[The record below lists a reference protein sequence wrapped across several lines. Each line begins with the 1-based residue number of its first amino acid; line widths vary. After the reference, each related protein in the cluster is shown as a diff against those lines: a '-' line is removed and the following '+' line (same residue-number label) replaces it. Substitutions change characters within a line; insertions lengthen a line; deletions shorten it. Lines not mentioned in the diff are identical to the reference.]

1 MQFVSGNHHRAG
13 QSCIPW
19 ATWPHGSRRRH
30 PDPSGSL
37 CCRRRRPRTLVWA
50 VDSAGSIPFKYKSG
64 TDRGWGVAEAEQGV
78 TDNTSIGPVVVV
90 NIGVAG
96 GGRRKPSG

>member
-1 MQFVSGNHHRAG
+1 
-13 QSCIPW
+13 
-19 ATWPHGSRRRH
+19 
-30 PDPSGSL
+30 
-37 CCRRRRPRTLVWA
+37 VWA